1 MRSGILYYNL
11 LTITEDEMK
20 DLDFIEDSGVF
31 FSNSSQIEVPKPV
44 AYREELSSSELRSPT
59 FESVL
64 QQNEDLMER
73 LKIALRRLN
82 QMELMNSQISIE
94 NNKIKL
100 QNQSLMSRYAVH
112 KEEVDSY
119 KNDIKKLEIE
129 RDKALEIKNLI
140 EQKNLDLVSTSEQF
154 EVFKEKIS
162 SEVKPYITELK
173 SENIR
178 LKEELEI
185 INSYKL
191 VCEQQIHELREH
203 IIEVTQSYSQEN
215 KFIKENYENKVASL
229 SDQIVFLK
237 TELAEKQNAIN
248 ELEIRI
254 QKANLKTEHLDV
266 VENSLIQEKHYH
278 ESTKLNLNSEI
289 NRLQLKLQEVSSLN
303 SDLEIKYSQLDAE
316 NKSQQN
322 YISERTQEI
331 QNLSEQMNSLRVLFS
346 KKNLELERLQKST
359 EALERLNIE
368 LSKSLKNNS

>member
-1 MRSGILYYNL
+1 
-11 LTITEDEMK
+11 MK
-20 DLDFIEDSGVF
+20 DLDFIEDSGFF

-44 AYREELSSSELRSPT
+44 AYREELNSSELRSPT

-154 EVFKEKIS
+154 EIFKEKIS

-237 TELAEKQNAIN
+237 TELAEKQSAIN

-266 VENSLIQEKHYH
+266 IENSLIQEKHHH

-289 NRLQLKLQEVSSLN
+289 NRLQSKLQELSSLN
-303 SDLEIKYSQLDAE
+303 SDLEIKNSQLDE
-316 NKSQQN
+316 EYKSQQN
-322 YISERTQEI
+322 YLNERTQEV

-346 KKNLELERLQKST
+346 KKNLELEKLQKST

-368 LSKSLKNNS
+368 LSKSLK